1 MHLRG
6 GVCLVVGSTRMVSA
20 IGDFSVGNPISGS
33 EHNGVGEHDL
43 HVLDCTSVFGRSSLT
58 REESNESCYL
68 VNQIKEA
75 DSTKEQCKS
84 DLSYEITNPSV

>member
-1 MHLRG
+1 
-6 GVCLVVGSTRMVSA
+6 
-20 IGDFSVGNPISGS
+20 
-33 EHNGVGEHDL
+33 
-43 HVLDCTSVFGRSSLT
+43 LT